1 MNFALYR
8 ELLAVRPIR
17 RLLLVGMVARIP
29 HSAAGVLLTLH
40 IVLTLGQGYAAA
52 GAAAAVMTIG
62 IAVGAPWRGRRV
74 DTVGLRRALI
84 PSVISEAVIWSVVPH
99 VSYEVLLPL
108 VFVGGLLTLPI
119 FSVVRQS
126 LGVLATGEQRRTAF
140 ALDAIATELV
150 FMIGPAVGAL
160 VATAGHSVLGLTVVG
175 SRHIRLRALPDVV
188 QPAHP
193 ECFPG
198 TPGFEAARSW
208 SARKPPSS
216 PPRRP
221 TCRRPQPNW
230 HPLAAAAEERRRRGS
245 GLRHKVIHNFS
256 WFTAAVA
263 AVFAVAAGAGMV
275 LSGTD
280 VGIVAALQTG
290 GHQAEIGIV
299 FLFWCAAS
307 VVGGVLYGAMH
318 RPVSPILLLLGM
330 SALTIPMAF
339 ATDTW
344 TLSLLSLLP
353 GLLCAPVLS
362 AASEKVA
369 ELVDESRRGEAMG
382 WYGSS
387 LTGGV
392 ALGAPLAGLFID
404 GIGPSAGFVAVGLA
418 RRRALPGGTGPAAG
432 PAPPPG
438 RRLTRPAPTTPTR
451 ADRAVRRTIVR
462 TEIGADTA
470 PAGGPGWS
478 ARRRCPS

>member
-74 DTVGLRRALI
+74 DTVGLRLALI
-84 PSVISEAVIWSVVPH
+84 PSVISETVIWSVVPH

-140 ALDAIATELV
+140 ALDAISTELV
-150 FMIGPAVGAL
+150 FMIGPAAGAL
-160 VATAGHSVLGLTVVG
+160 VATAGFSVLGLTIVG
-175 SRHIRLRALPDVV
+175 IATSVSGLALMWFNPPTRSAESDAEPDVV
-188 QPAHP
+188 FESSQQEAAEVAVVAAAPAHLN
-193 ECFPG
+193 
-198 TPGFEAARSW
+198 EAA
-208 SARKPPSS
+208 AEFA
-216 PPRRP
+216 
-221 TCRRPQPNW
+221 
-230 HPLAAAAEERRRRGS
+230 PLAAAGERRQERA
-245 GLRHKVIHNFS
+245 GLRHKVIHNFA
-256 WFTAAVA
+256 WCTAAVA

-280 VGIVAALQTG
+280 VGIVAALETG
-290 GHQAEIGIV
+290 GHQAEIGLV

-307 VVGGVLYGAMH
+307 VVGGLIYGAMH
-318 RPVSPILLLLGM
+318 RPISPVLLLLGM

-339 ATDTW
+339 AQDTW

-362 AASEKVA
+362 AASERVA
-369 ELVDESRRGEAMG
+369 ELVEERRRGEAMG
-382 WYGSS
+382 WYGSA

-392 ALGAPLAGLFID
+392 ALGAPLAGVFID
-404 GIGPSAGFVAVGLA
+404 GIGPSSGFVAVGVGGVLLCLLGLVLQH
-418 RRRALPGGTGPAAG
+418 RRR
-432 PAPPPG
+432 
-438 RRLTRPAPTTPTR
+438 RRLA
-451 ADRAVRRTIVR
+451 AA
-462 TEIGADTA
+462 
-470 PAGGPGWS
+470 
-478 ARRRCPS
+478 

>member
-1 MNFALYR
+1 MNFSLYR

-17 RLLLVGMVARIP
+17 RLLAVGMIARIP

-40 IVLTLGQGYAAA
+40 IVLALGEGYAAA
-52 GAAAAVMTIG
+52 GTAAAVMTIG

-74 DTVGLRRALI
+74 DTAGLRTALI
-84 PSVISEAVIWSVVPH
+84 PSVISETVIWSIVPH
-99 VSYEVLLPL
+99 VSYQWLLPL

-126 LGVLATGEQRRTAF
+126 LGVLADGDQRRTAF
-140 ALDAIATELV
+140 ALDAVSTEMV
-150 FMIGPAVGAL
+150 FMIGPAAGAV
-160 VATAGHSVLGLTVVG
+160 VATSGNSVLGLTAVGVSTSLAGLFLMWFNPPTRSAVRSESCEADEQVAAAVAVV
-175 SRHIRLRALPDVV
+175 AAA
-188 QPAHP
+188 PAAHLQ
-193 ECFPG
+193 E
-198 TPGFEAARSW
+198 
-208 SARKPPSS
+208 
-216 PPRRP
+216 
-221 TCRRPQPNW
+221 
-230 HPLAAAAEERRRRGS
+230 AAAELGPAAADSRRRAV
-245 GLRHKVIHNFS
+245 LRRRVAHSFG

-290 GHQAEIGIV
+290 GRQREIGVV

-307 VVGGVLYGAMH
+307 VVGGLVYGAMH

-330 SALTIPMAF
+330 AALTVPMGF
-339 ATDTW
+339 ATDTL

-369 ELVDESRRGEAMG
+369 ELVDEARRGEAMG
-382 WYGSS
+382 WYGSA
-387 LTGGV
+387 LTAGV

-404 GIGPSAGFVAVGLA
+404 SLGAAGGFVSVGAAGVLLCVVGLVLQQR
-418 RRRALPGGTGPAAG
+418 RRRAA
-432 PAPPPG
+432 
-438 RRLTRPAPTTPTR
+438 TP
-451 ADRAVRRTIVR
+451 
-462 TEIGADTA
+462 
-470 PAGGPGWS
+470 
-478 ARRRCPS
+478 

>member
-1 MNFALYR
+1 VNFALYR
-8 ELLAVRPIR
+8 DLLAVRPIR
-17 RLLLVGMVARIP
+17 NLLLVGMVARIP

-84 PSVISEAVIWSVVPH
+84 PSVVSETVIWSIVPH
-99 VSYEVLLPL
+99 VGYQLLLPL

-126 LGVLATGEQRRTAF
+126 LGILATGEQRRTAF
-140 ALDAIATELV
+140 ALDAISTELV
-150 FMIGPAVGAL
+150 FMIGPAAGAL
-160 VATAGHSVLGLTVVG
+160 VATAGFSVLGLTVVG
-175 SRHIRLRALPDVV
+175 VATSLSGLFLMWINPPTRSAVSGLAPDPAFEACQQEGAETALVAAA
-188 QPAHP
+188 PAHLQ
-193 ECFPG
+193 
-198 TPGFEAARSW
+198 EAASEL
-208 SARKPPSS
+208 A
-216 PPRRP
+216 
-221 TCRRPQPNW
+221 
-230 HPLAAAAEERRRRGS
+230 PLAAAEQRRQGRP
-245 GLRHKVIHNFS
+245 GLRHKVRHSFA

-307 VVGGVLYGAMH
+307 VLGGLVYGAMH

-330 SALTIPMAF
+330 SALTLPMAF
-339 ATDTW
+339 AQDTW
-344 TLSLLSLLP
+344 TLALLSLLP

-369 ELVDESRRGEAMG
+369 ELVEEGRRGEAMG
-382 WYGSS
+382 WYGSA

-404 GIGPSAGFVAVGLA
+404 GVGPGAGFVAVGLA
-418 RRRALPGGTGPAAG
+418 GVMLCLIGLVLQHRRR
-432 PAPPPG
+432 
-438 RRLTRPAPTTPTR
+438 RRLA
-451 ADRAVRRTIVR
+451 AA
-462 TEIGADTA
+462 
-470 PAGGPGWS
+470 
-478 ARRRCPS
+478 

>member
-17 RLLLVGMVARIP
+17 RLLLVGMVARVP

-84 PSVISEAVIWSVVPH
+84 PSVIAEAVIWSVVPH

-140 ALDAIATELV
+140 ALDAISTELV
-150 FMIGPAVGAL
+150 FMIGPAAGAL
-160 VATAGHSVLGLTVVG
+160 VATAGFSVLGLTIIGIATSVAGLFLMWFNPPTRSAEPVLGANTAADTVADAESEAAFEAGQQEGAEVAVV
-175 SRHIRLRALPDVV
+175 AAA
-188 QPAHP
+188 PAHLQ
-193 ECFPG
+193 
-198 TPGFEAARSW
+198 EAA
-208 SARKPPSS
+208 AEFA
-216 PPRRP
+216 
-221 TCRRPQPNW
+221 
-230 HPLAAAAEERRRRGS
+230 PLAAAGERRQERA
-245 GLRHKVIHNFS
+245 GLRHKVAHNFA
-256 WFTAAVA
+256 WFTSAVA

-280 VGIVAALQTG
+280 VGIVAALESG
-290 GHQAEIGIV
+290 GHQAEIGLV

-307 VVGGVLYGAMH
+307 VVGGLIYGAMH
-318 RPVSPILLLLGM
+318 RPISPILLLLGM

-339 ATDTW
+339 AQDTW
-344 TLSLLSLLP
+344 TLCLLSLLP

-369 ELVDESRRGEAMG
+369 ELVDERRRGEAMG
-382 WYGSS
+382 WYGSA

-392 ALGAPLAGLFID
+392 ALGAPLAGVFID
-404 GIGPSAGFVAVGLA
+404 GVGPWAGFVAVGL
-418 RRRALPGGTGPAAG
+418 GGVVLCLLGLVLQRH
-432 PAPPPG
+432 
-438 RRLTRPAPTTPTR
+438 RRLRLA
-451 ADRAVRRTIVR
+451 AA
-462 TEIGADTA
+462 
-470 PAGGPGWS
+470 
-478 ARRRCPS
+478 

>member
-1 MNFALYR
+1 M
-8 ELLAVRPIR
+8 I
-17 RLLLVGMVARIP
+17 ARIP

-74 DTVGLRRALI
+74 DTVGLRKALI
-84 PSVISEAVIWSVVPH
+84 PSVVSEAVIWSIVPH
-99 VSYEVLLPL
+99 VSYEALLPL
-108 VFVGGLLTLPI
+108 VFIGGLLTLPI

-126 LGVLATGEQRRTAF
+126 LGVLAPGEQRRTAF

-150 FMIGPAVGAL
+150 FMIGPAVGAV
-160 VATAGHSVLGLTVVG
+160 VATSGQSVLGLTVVG
-175 SRHIRLRALPDVV
+175 VATSVSGLFLMWFNPPTRSASPDAGLEAQELECAEAAVV
-188 QPAHP
+188 AAAPAHLQ
-193 ECFPG
+193 
-198 TPGFEAARSW
+198 EAA
-208 SARKPPSS
+208 AELA
-216 PPRRP
+216 
-221 TCRRPQPNW
+221 
-230 HPLAAAAEERRRRGS
+230 PLAAAAEERRRRGS
-245 GLRHKVIHNFS
+245 GLRHRVIHNFS

-263 AVFAVAAGAGMV
+263 AVFAVGAGAGMV

-318 RPVSPILLLLGM
+318 RAVSPILLLLGM
-330 SALTIPMAF
+330 SALTVPMAF
-339 ATDTW
+339 ATDVW
-344 TLSLLSLLP
+344 TLSLLALLP

-404 GIGPSAGFVAVGLA
+404 LIGPSAGFVSVGLA
-418 RRRALPGGTGPAAG
+418 GVALCLVGLA
-432 PAPPPG
+432 
-438 RRLTRPAPTTPTR
+438 LQQ
-451 ADRAVRRTIVR
+451 VRRSR
-462 TEIGADTA
+462 L
-470 PAGGPGWS
+470 
-478 ARRRCPS
+478 ARV

>member
-17 RLLLVGMVARIP
+17 RLLLVGMIARIP

-40 IVLTLGQGYAAA
+40 IVLTMGQGYAAA

-84 PSVISEAVIWSVVPH
+84 PSVISETVIWSIVPH
-99 VSYEVLLPL
+99 VSYELLLPL

-140 ALDAIATELV
+140 ALDAISTELV
-150 FMIGPAVGAL
+150 FMIGPAAGAL
-160 VATAGHSVLGLTVVG
+160 VATAGYSVFGLTIVG
-175 SRHIRLRALPDVV
+175 IATSVSGLFLMWFNPPTRSALPD
-188 QPAHP
+188 A
-193 ECFPG
+193 
-198 TPGFEAARSW
+198 GFEADQLE
-208 SARKPPSS
+208 SAEAAVVAAAPAHLQEAAAEFAPM
-216 PPRRP
+216 
-221 TCRRPQPNW
+221 
-230 HPLAAAAEERRRRGS
+230 AAAAEDRRRRGS

-263 AVFAVAAGAGMV
+263 SVFAVAAGAGMV

-280 VGIVAALQTG
+280 VGIVAALETG
-290 GHQAEIGIV
+290 GHQAEIGLV

-307 VVGGVLYGAMH
+307 VAGGIVYGAMH
-318 RPVSPILLLLGM
+318 RPVSPVLLLLGM
-330 SALTIPMAF
+330 SALTLPMAF
-339 ATDTW
+339 AADTW
-344 TLSLLSLLP
+344 TLCLLSLLP

-382 WYGSS
+382 WYGSA

-392 ALGAPLAGLFID
+392 ALGAPLAGIFID
-404 GIGPSAGFVAVGLA
+404 GIGPGAGFVAVGVAGVVLCLVGLVLQHL
-418 RRRALPGGTGPAAG
+418 RRRRLAA
-432 PAPPPG
+432 A
-438 RRLTRPAPTTPTR
+438 
-451 ADRAVRRTIVR
+451 
-462 TEIGADTA
+462 
-470 PAGGPGWS
+470 
-478 ARRRCPS
+478 

>member
-1 MNFALYR
+1 MWSVNFALYR

-17 RLLLVGMVARIP
+17 RLLLVGIIARIP

-84 PSVISEAVIWSVVPH
+84 PSVISETVIWSVVPH
-99 VSYEVLLPL
+99 VSYEALLPL

-126 LGVLATGEQRRTAF
+126 LGVLASGEQRRTAF
-140 ALDAIATELV
+140 ALDAISTELV
-150 FMIGPAVGAL
+150 FMIGPAAGAL
-160 VATAGHSVLGLTVVG
+160 VATGGFSVLGLTVVG
-175 SRHIRLRALPDVV
+175 VATSVSGLFLMWFNPPTRSAVPD
-188 QPAHP
+188 A
-193 ECFPG
+193 
-198 TPGFEAARSW
+198 GFETGQQEGAEAAI
-208 SARKPPSS
+208 AAAAPA
-216 PPRRP
+216 
-221 TCRRPQPNW
+221 QLQEAAAELA
-230 HPLAAAAEERRRRGS
+230 PLAAASERRRQRPS
-245 GLRHKVIHNFS
+245 GLRHKVIHTFS

-290 GHQAEIGIV
+290 GHQAEIGLV

-307 VVGGVLYGAMH
+307 VVGGLVYGAMH

-330 SALTIPMAF
+330 SALTVPMAF
-339 ATDTW
+339 AADTW

-369 ELVDESRRGEAMG
+369 DLVEESRRGEAMG
-382 WYGSS
+382 WYGSA

-404 GIGPSAGFVAVGLA
+404 GVGPSAGFAAVGGAGVALCLVGLVLQH
-418 RRRALPGGTGPAAG
+418 RRR
-432 PAPPPG
+432 
-438 RRLTRPAPTTPTR
+438 RRLASAPY
-451 ADRAVRRTIVR
+451 
-462 TEIGADTA
+462 
-470 PAGGPGWS
+470 S
-478 ARRRCPS
+478 S

>member
-1 MNFALYR
+1 M
-8 ELLAVRPIR
+8 I
-17 RLLLVGMVARIP
+17 ARIP

-40 IVLTLGQGYAAA
+40 IVLSLGQGYAAA

-84 PSVISEAVIWSVVPH
+84 PSVVSETVIWSIVPH
-99 VSYEVLLPL
+99 VSYQLLLPL

-126 LGVLATGEQRRTAF
+126 LGILATGEQRRTAF
-140 ALDAIATELV
+140 ALDAISTELV
-150 FMIGPAVGAL
+150 FMIGPAAGAI
-160 VATAGHSVLGLTVVG
+160 VATAGFSVLGLGIVGIATSLSGLFLMWMNPPTRSVATDAEPEAAFEADQQQGAEAAVV
-175 SRHIRLRALPDVV
+175 AAA
-188 QPAHP
+188 PAHLQ
-193 ECFPG
+193 
-198 TPGFEAARSW
+198 EAA
-208 SARKPPSS
+208 AELA
-216 PPRRP
+216 
-221 TCRRPQPNW
+221 
-230 HPLAAAAEERRRRGS
+230 PLAAAEHRRQDRL
-245 GLRHKVIHNFS
+245 GLRHKVRHNFA

-290 GHQAEIGIV
+290 GHESEIGIV

-318 RPVSPILLLLGM
+318 RAISPILLLLGM

-339 ATDTW
+339 ATDVW
-344 TLSLLSLLP
+344 TLSLLALLP

-404 GIGPSAGFVAVGLA
+404 LIGPSAGFVSVGLA
-418 RRRALPGGTGPAAG
+418 GVALCLVG
-432 PAPPPG
+432 
-438 RRLTRPAPTTPTR
+438 LVLQQ
-451 ADRAVRRTIVR
+451 VRRSR
-462 TEIGADTA
+462 L
-470 PAGGPGWS
+470 
-478 ARRRCPS
+478 ARV